1 MKKSEKDEIEIIQ
14 KVEIP
19 NVVGMTEE
27 KAKKELD
34 RLEHEKLEFHEK
46 VYNGYLMLAERFKE
60 RVRIINGNVSIEEE
74 CQAVNDVIINFIK
87 ERGF

>member
-1 MKKSEKDEIEIIQ
+1 MF
-14 KVEIP
+14 
-19 NVVGMTEE
+19 
-27 KAKKELD
+27 
-34 RLEHEKLEFHEK
+34 FHEK
-46 VYNGYLMLAERFKE
+46 VYNGYLMLADRFKE